1 MPGALARGKIAA
13 SQPGLTLVLGVED
26 GRRAILGVGCRPER
40 AAAVADHMADIV
52 PDQGRT
58 RHTPIPAPA
67 IGAEEID
74 AVFRSDKDKNIDR
87 CSLRHVA
94 WIPQHQ
100 LSRPVRVY
108 VHSRTSVPK

>member
-26 GRRAILGVGCRPER
+26 GRRPVLGIRRRPER
-40 AAAVADHMADIV
+40 AAGVADHMADIV
-52 PDQGRT
+52 PGQGRT

-67 IGAEEID
+67 IGAEEIN

-87 CSLRHVA
+87 CSLRRVV
-94 WIPQHQ
+94 WIPQH
-100 LSRPVRVY
+100 LSAFQTSAGVR
-108 VHSRTSVPK
+108 TL